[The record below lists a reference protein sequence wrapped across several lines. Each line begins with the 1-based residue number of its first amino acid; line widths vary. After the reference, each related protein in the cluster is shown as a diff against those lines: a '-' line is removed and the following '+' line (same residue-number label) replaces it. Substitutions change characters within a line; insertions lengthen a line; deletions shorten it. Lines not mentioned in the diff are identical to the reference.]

1 MRILGLVLVLVLL
14 AGCKEKL
21 IEPPA
26 DLIPQDRMTEMLYDL
41 AVLNG
46 IKSTNQSLLKN
57 YEIETMP
64 YLYEKYEVDSVQF
77 VLSDQYYASMPQVYQ
92 SIYQEVQQRLEDQVK
107 LIDAA
112 RKQRNDSIK
121 RITTRRRDSIN
132 RDSVNP
138 VKKPDP

>member
-1 MRILGLVLVLVLL
+1 MV

-21 IEPPA
+21 IDPPE
-26 DLIPQDRMTEMLYDL
+26 DLIPQDRMTEILYDL

-46 IKSTNQSLLKN
+46 IKSTSQSVLPN

-64 YLYEKYEVDSVQF
+64 YLYEKYGVDSVQF
-77 VLSDQYYASMPQVYQ
+77 VKSDQYYASIPQVYQ
-92 SIYQEVQQRLEDQVK
+92 KMYEEIKNKLEDQVK

-121 RITTRRRDSIN
+121 RTPKKQKDSL
-132 RDSVNP
+132 
-138 VKKPDP
+138 K